1 MPEWKD
7 QFLSKLDQVQAQ
19 WSKRFDERL
28 DAAVNP
34 TFDELG
40 AFLRTHGFH
49 MSSPMRQEGRRS
61 FKFELSENAYVLLIF
76 RSSSVGEFELRCEC
90 FVPGNEP
97 MMSKSLGRVMD
108 IDEAWTRGQ
117 MQAAL
122 DNFVDRLSGAPR
134 REKVEEL
141 VAV

>member
-7 QFLSKLDQVQAQ
+7 QFLNKLDQVQTQ

-28 DAAVNP
+28 DAVVNP
-34 TFDELG
+34 VFEDLG
-40 AFLRTHGFH
+40 TFLRTHGFH
-49 MSSPMRQEGRRS
+49 LSSPMRQEGRRS

-76 RSSSVGEFELRCEC
+76 RSSAVGEFELRCEC

-97 MMSKSLGRVMD
+97 IMSKSLGRVMD
-108 IDEAWTRGQ
+108 IDETWTREQ

-122 DNFVDRLSGAPR
+122 DNFVERLGTPR
-134 REKVEEL
+134 RERAEEL